1 MKAQL
6 LFFCLIEGQCLVKQ
20 TQRHII
26 DENKRELF
34 IFIVSHHNLQLNLFR
49 SLFLASSQ
57 LWYCH
62 LPVIKGIDQPTQNR
76 RRKLFRYFLNN
87 WVLPVNR
94 FIAHFMVSVE
104 KRHWTHF
111 LFLFP
116 LGLEPFTPT
125 NLIHNGPELG
135 ANKSHQSARPE
146 YVCHHIYPQWQKDIT
161 KMSQKLPNCSALL
174 NIREFWGQKVAE
186 PMQSPLSCICPRAT
200 LCRKQEDLKRT
211 QKKQKS
217 SFVSNCKYLSLW
229 MYKCFRC

>member
-1 MKAQL
+1 MILPSPSHYRNWPADTKLEEERTLDTSLLIGACQL
-6 LFFCLIEGQCLVKQ
+6 IGLAIPFF
-20 TQRHII
+20 
-26 DENKRELF
+26 
-34 IFIVSHHNLQLNLFR
+34 
-49 SLFLASSQ
+49 
-57 LWYCH
+57 
-62 LPVIKGIDQPTQNR
+62 
-76 RRKLFRYFLNN
+76 
-87 WVLPVNR
+87 
-94 FIAHFMVSVE
+94 AHFRFLDE

-200 LCRKQEDLKRT
+200 LCRKQEDLKRKKHT
-211 QKKQKS
+211 QITKNPKS
-217 SFVSNCKYLSLW
+217 AI
-229 MYKCFRC
+229 